1 MFARLGRSAFLAIA
15 MPVVVAQAQDLDW
28 AKSVQGWARFDPTGA
43 ATFYDASTK
52 HLVTWMKDAGILA
65 RINVSKADMV
75 PERWV
80 VDDDRIWIMA
90 GTTMKQIS
98 KTGQVTRS
106 ASLPAEVADADFI
119 PPDGIVLSYRTL
131 KPFIEKRDIK
141 TGSVSWSFG
150 SKPKKGEATT
160 SKVLHRV
167 LRNDETNVVVVSG
180 SDIAVSML
188 DGKKGTLLGQAVF
201 SYNDGTPP
209 ALSLGENDRG
219 PAVWYWGKSVAFS
232 SIPASA
238 VPSLNQKGLL
248 LARLDFASS
257 VVEFLPTGL
266 IEGSILV
273 GILEDRATFV
283 APGGG
288 LVFIPIK

>member
-1 MFARLGRSAFLAIA
+1 MLTRLGRSALFAIA
-15 MPVVVAQAQDLDW
+15 MPAIVAPAQDLEW
-28 AKSVQGWARFDPTGA
+28 AKSAQGWARFDPTGA
-43 ATFYDASTK
+43 ATFYDPTTK
-52 HLVTWMKDAGILA
+52 QLVTWMKDAGIIS
-65 RINVSKADMV
+65 RINISKAEMV

-98 KTGQVTRS
+98 KTGQVTRT

-119 PPDGIVLSYRTL
+119 PPDGIALSYRTL

-150 SKPKKGEATT
+150 SKPKKGEIT

-167 LRNDETNVVVVSG
+167 LRNDETNVIVVSG
-180 SDIAVSML
+180 SEIAVSML

-201 SYNDGTPP
+201 SFNDGTPP
-209 ALSLGENDRG
+209 TLSLGENDRG

-257 VVEFLPTGL
+257 IVEFLPTGL